1 MNPDHQIVHQVEGVF
16 TRNAHLASNHR
27 SLKIHCESGYVT
39 LSGTVDTVAAKRL
52 ASSLAA
58 AVIGVKGVEDRLRVA
73 TADPMGDL
81 EIADHIRHAFIQE
94 GNLEE
99 GGIEIETDLEGGVI
113 LRGVVHS
120 LIQRRLC
127 EVLCWWVPGVTEVRN
142 LLVVNPAE
150 EDSDE
155 ELRDNLIIVLE
166 KDVLVNPKKFR
177 VEVRGGRVTLRG
189 QVDSETERDAA
200 EKDCW
205 YTPGVEDVDN
215 RLTLA

>member
-1 MNPDHQIVHQVEGVF
+1 M
-16 TRNAHLASNHR
+16 
-27 SLKIHCESGYVT
+27 
-39 LSGTVDTVAAKRL
+39 
-52 ASSLAA
+52 
-58 AVIGVKGVEDRLRVA
+58 
-73 TADPMGDL
+73 
-81 EIADHIRHAFIQE
+81 
-94 GNLEE
+94 
-99 GGIEIETDLEGGVI
+99 
-113 LRGVVHS
+113 RGVVHS